1 MMRALGQDLSL
12 ATEWSARESE
22 SPSGHAA
29 EDSYAWEADKHAQYL
44 AICQSEVDL
53 ARPIRVLEIGSFYG
67 SSLRS
72 WQEGI
77 PTGSTIVTVDISSKL
92 AKIADARGV
101 HVRIGGEPR
110 TVIREAASEFGPF
123 DVILDAGSLTTAHMI
138 DFFGFLFQSAL
149 SEDGI
154 YMLADSRFH
163 PWTFYNGLSVRNLG
177 SAFKDALYGHY
188 QIASDESRFQSS
200 PIVVVRRAVE
210 RRVR

>member
-1 MMRALGQDLSL
+1 MQA
-12 ATEWSARESE
+12 
-22 SPSGHAA
+22 AA
-29 EDSYAWEADKHAQYL
+29 ESYAPEADKHARHL
-44 AICQSEVDL
+44 AICQFEIDL
-53 ARPIRVLEIGSFYG
+53 TRPIRVLEIGSFYG

-77 PTGSTIVTVDISSKL
+77 PSGSTIVTIDISSKL

-138 DFFGFLFQSAL
+138 DFFGFLFESAL
-149 SEDGI
+149 REDGI
-154 YMLADSRFH
+154 YMIADSRFH
-163 PWTFYNGLSVRNLG
+163 PWTFYNGLSLANLG
-177 SAFKDALYGHY
+177 SAFMDALYGHY

-200 PIVVVRRAVE
+200 PVVVVRRAVE
-210 RRVR
+210 GA